1 MPTARVQRHPR
12 FSRGRHLATS
22 PAAALVAYAVAL
34 AYFALAGSLPD
45 LGDRDATAI
54 VSGAIGML
62 ALAACTFTLLPA
74 RDELPALAAL
84 AVGGLLLGGALT
96 AAGVDAGANVAKVL
110 FAASAGMLLAAWLS
124 LPQLVVVI
132 PVFVAAI
139 DIASVL
145 TGPTSV
151 LLREHA
157 PALDYLSF
165 SVPAWGGGTEQLG
178 VADVVFLG
186 FYAAAA
192 WRHRLR
198 RKATAAGLVLGLT
211 AAVVVGVLADRALPV
226 LPALALGL
234 LLPNLDRL
242 GPLLA
247 AADEG

>member
-1 MPTARVQRHPR
+1 VAR
-12 FSRGRHLATS
+12 G
-22 PAAALVAYAVAL
+22 PAAVLAAYAAAL

-54 VSGAIGML
+54 VSGAVGML

-74 RDELPALAAL
+74 RDELPALVAL
-84 AVGGLLLGGALT
+84 AAGGLLLGGALT

-132 PVFVAAI
+132 PVFVAGI

-151 LLREHA
+151 LLREHS

-165 SVPAWGGGTEQLG
+165 SIPAWGGGAEQLG
-178 VADVVFLG
+178 VADVIFLG

-192 WRHRLR
+192 WRHGLR
-198 RKATAAGLVLGLT
+198 RAATVAGLVLGLVV
-211 AAVVVGVLADRALPV
+211 AVVAGVLTDRALPV

-242 GPLLA
+242 GPLLRA
-247 AADEG
+247 SDEG

>member
-1 MPTARVQRHPR
+1 
-12 FSRGRHLATS
+12 LI
-22 PAAALVAYAVAL
+22 AYATAL

-45 LGDRDATAI
+45 LGDREATAI
-54 VSGAIGML
+54 VSGGVAML

-74 RDELPALAAL
+74 RDELPALVAL
-84 AVGGLLLGGALT
+84 AAGGLLLGGALT

-132 PVFVAAI
+132 PVFVAGI

-151 LLREHA
+151 LLREHS

-165 SVPAWGGGTEQLG
+165 SIPAWGGGGEQLG
-178 VADVVFLG
+178 VADVIFLA
-186 FYAAAA
+186 FYASAA
-192 WRHRLR
+192 WRHGLR
-198 RKATAAGLVLGLT
+198 RTATAAGLVLGLI
-211 AAVVVGVLADRALPV
+211 AAVVAGVLTDRALPV

-247 AADEG
+247 SPDEG

>member
-12 FSRGRHLATS
+12 SSRGRDLATS
-22 PAAALVAYAVAL
+22 PVAALAAYAAAL

-45 LGDRDATAI
+45 LGARDATAI
-54 VSGAIGML
+54 VSGAVGML

-74 RDELPALAAL
+74 RDELPALVAL
-84 AVGGLLLGGALT
+84 AAGGLLLGGALT
-96 AAGVDAGANVAKVL
+96 AAGADAGANVAKVL

-132 PVFVAAI
+132 PVFVAGI

-151 LLREHA
+151 LLREHS

-165 SVPAWGGGTEQLG
+165 SIPAWGGGAEQLG
-178 VADVVFLG
+178 VADVIFLG

-192 WRHRLR
+192 WRHGLR
-198 RKATAAGLVLGLT
+198 RAATPARPAPGLVAAGLPPG
-211 AAVVVGVLADRALPV
+211 PS
-226 LPALALGL
+226 LPA
-234 LLPNLDRL
+234 PPRL
-242 GPLLA
+242 SAPA
-247 AADEG
+247 PRPP

>member
-1 MPTARVQRHPR
+1 VV
-12 FSRGRHLATS
+12 RG
-22 PAAALVAYAVAL
+22 PAAVLAAYAAAL

-54 VSGAIGML
+54 VSGAVGML

-74 RDELPALAAL
+74 RDELPALVAL
-84 AVGGLLLGGALT
+84 AAGGLLLGGALT
-96 AAGVDAGANVAKVL
+96 AAGSDAGADVAKVL
-110 FAASAGMLLAAWLS
+110 FAASAGMLLASWLS
-124 LPQLVVVI
+124 LPQLVVII

-151 LLREHA
+151 LLRQHS

-165 SVPAWGGGTEQLG
+165 SIPAWGGGNEQLG
-178 VADVVFLG
+178 VADVIFLG

-192 WRHRLR
+192 WRHGLR
-198 RKATAAGLVLGLT
+198 RTATAAGLVLGLVSAV
-211 AAVVVGVLADRALPV
+211 AAGVLTDRALPV

-242 GPLLA
+242 GPLLRA
-247 AADEG
+247 GDDG

>member
-1 MPTARVQRHPR
+1 VV
-12 FSRGRHLATS
+12 RG
-22 PAAALVAYAVAL
+22 PAAVLAAYAAAL

-54 VSGAIGML
+54 VSGAVGML

-74 RDELPALAAL
+74 RDELPALVAL
-84 AVGGLLLGGALT
+84 AAGGLLLGGALT
-96 AAGVDAGANVAKVL
+96 AAGGADAGANVAKVL

-132 PVFVAAI
+132 PVFVAGI

-151 LLREHA
+151 LLREHS

-165 SVPAWGGGTEQLG
+165 SIPAWGGGAEQLG
-178 VADVVFLG
+178 VADVIFLG

-192 WRHRLR
+192 WRHGLR
-198 RKATAAGLVLGLT
+198 RTATATGLVLGLV
-211 AAVVVGVLADRALPV
+211 AAVVAGVLTDRALPV

-234 LLPNLDRL
+234 LLPNIDRL
-242 GPLLA
+242 GPLLR

>member
-1 MPTARVQRHPR
+1 VV
-12 FSRGRHLATS
+12 RG
-22 PAAALVAYAVAL
+22 PAAVLVAYAVAL

-54 VSGAIGML
+54 VAGSVAMVV
-62 ALAACTFTLLPA
+62 LAACTFSLLPA
-74 RDELPALAAL
+74 RDELPALVAL
-84 AVGGLLLGGALT
+84 AAGGLLLGGALT

-132 PVFVAAI
+132 PIFVAGV

-145 TGPTSV
+145 SGPTSV
-151 LLREHA
+151 LLRENS

-165 SVPAWGGGTEQLG
+165 TVPAWGGGAEQLG
-178 VADVVFLG
+178 VSDLIFLG

-192 WRHRLR
+192 WRHGLR
-198 RKATAAGLVLGLT
+198 RAATAAGLVLGLV
-211 AAVVVGVLADRALPV
+211 AAVVAGVLSDRPLPV

-234 LLPNLDRL
+234 LLPNVDRL

-247 AADEG
+247 RDDDG

>member
-1 MPTARVQRHPR
+1 MHPR
-12 FSRGRHLATS
+12 YLATS
-22 PAAALVAYAVAL
+22 PVAALLAYAVAL

-54 VSGAIGML
+54 VSGAVGML

-74 RDELPALAAL
+74 REELPALAAL

-132 PVFVAAI
+132 PVFVAGI
-139 DIASVL
+139 DLASVL
-145 TGPTSV
+145 AGPTSV
-151 LLREHA
+151 LLREHS

-178 VADVVFLG
+178 VADVIFLG

-192 WRHRLR
+192 WRHGLR
-198 RKATAAGLVLGLT
+198 RTATAAGLVLGLI
-211 AAVVVGVLADRALPV
+211 AAVVAGVLADRALPV

-247 AADEG
+247 TPDEG

>member
-1 MPTARVQRHPR
+1 MV
-12 FSRGRHLATS
+12 RG
-22 PAAALVAYAVAL
+22 PAAVLAAYGAAL

-45 LGDRDATAI
+45 LGDGDATAI
-54 VSGAIGML
+54 ASGAVAMVV
-62 ALAACTFTLLPA
+62 LAACTFTLLPA
-74 RDELPALAAL
+74 RDEVPALVAL
-84 AVGGLLLGGALT
+84 GAGGLLLGGALT

-124 LPQLVVVI
+124 LPQLVVMI

-145 TGPTSV
+145 NGPTSV

-165 SVPAWGGGTEQLG
+165 SVPAWGGGAEQLG
-178 VADVVFLG
+178 VADVIFLG
-186 FYAAAA
+186 LYASAA
-192 WRHRLR
+192 WRHGLR
-198 RKATAAGLVLGLT
+198 RAATAAGLVLGLV
-211 AAVVVGVLADRALPV
+211 AAVVAGVLTDRALPV

-242 GPLLA
+242 GPLLRG
-247 AADEG
+247 DEHG

>member
-1 MPTARVQRHPR
+1 MV
-12 FSRGRHLATS
+12 RG
-22 PAAALVAYAVAL
+22 PAAVLAAYAAAL

-45 LGDRDATAI
+45 LGDSDATAI
-54 VSGAIGML
+54 VSGAVGML

-74 RDELPALAAL
+74 RDELPALVAL
-84 AVGGLLLGGALT
+84 AAGGLLLGGALT
-96 AAGVDAGANVAKVL
+96 AAGSDAGADVAKVL
-110 FAASAGMLLAAWLS
+110 FAASAGMLLASWLS
-124 LPQLVVVI
+124 LPQLVVII

-151 LLREHA
+151 LLRQHS

-165 SVPAWGGGTEQLG
+165 SIPAWGGGNEQLG
-178 VADVVFLG
+178 VADVIFLG

-192 WRHRLR
+192 WRHGLR
-198 RKATAAGLVLGLT
+198 RTATAAGLVLGLVSAV
-211 AAVVVGVLADRALPV
+211 AAGVLTDRALPV

-242 GPLLA
+242 GPLLRA
-247 AADEG
+247 GDDG